1 MWFCLERPSLGGLDC
16 NPDDWTQTVLQR
28 PNPLLQ
34 VKVTQAKTGGKTGA
48 KDKPNALGHSPNFLL
63 NSLPLTKHIKAA
75 VMEPEVREEI
85 IPLQVIVRNCP
96 ETEANTRVAAI
107 TLRL

>member
-1 MWFCLERPSLGGLDC
+1 MWFCLERPSLGIDY
-16 NPDDWTQTVLQR
+16 NPDDRTQTVSQR
-28 PNPLLQ
+28 PNTLLQ
-34 VKVTQAKTGGKTGA
+34 VKVIQAKTGGKTGT
-48 KDKPNALGHSPNFLL
+48 KDKPNPLGHSPNFLL
-63 NSLPLTKHIKAA
+63 NSSPLTKHIRAA

-96 ETEANTRVAAI
+96 ETEASTRVAAI